1 MQRAQPSF
9 TTLCKDNKNKK
20 YANGIIFFYK
30 KLFKFLSK
38 RRDKLRTFSLA
49 RLLVTFYNIVG
60 RIDTKLAGT
69 A

>member
-1 MQRAQPSF
+1 MQRAQPTF

-38 RRDKLRTFSLA
+38 KKGWALSLA